1 MWVDFD
7 QLALDSRV
15 WIFQTDRLM
24 NAEEELV
31 VDSQVKGFIS
41 QWASHGASMHASHIV
56 LHHCFVVIAA
66 DEQKQ
71 SASGCSIDSSMV
83 VFKQLEKQLRL
94 SFFDRFAI
102 AYNDGEQV
110 KVVKQAVFKG
120 LIAEGMISE
129 NTIVFNNLISSK
141 EQFLNTW
148 ELPIK
153 ESWHK
158 RYL

>member
-15 WIFQTDRLM
+15 WIFQSDRLM

-31 VDSQVKGFIS
+31 VDSQVKDFIS

-83 VFKQLEKQLRL
+83 VFKQLEKQLGL

-110 KVVKQAVFKG
+110 KVVKQAIFKG
-120 LIAEGMISE
+120 LIAEGVISE
-129 NTIVFNNLISSK
+129 NTIVFNNLVSSK

>member
-15 WIFQTDRLM
+15 WIFQSDRLM

-31 VDSQVKGFIS
+31 VDSQVKDFIS

-83 VFKQLEKQLRL
+83 VFKQLEKQLGL

-110 KVVKQAVFKG
+110 KVVKQAIFKG
-120 LIAEGMISE
+120 LIAEGVISE

>member
-71 SASGCSIDSSMV
+71 SASGCSIDSSMA
-83 VFKQLEKQLRL
+83 VFKQLEKQLGL

-110 KVVKQAVFKG
+110 KVVKQAVFKS
-120 LIAEGMISE
+120 LIADGLISE

-148 ELPIK
+148 EIPIK